1 MPHTRPHVTPLQYDA
16 DGLPIV
22 INTATD
28 YTRTLI
34 ARASAMRE
42 RNPNW
47 YDMTQEQ
54 QQTELAQLTQ
64 QETPM
69 PTPHPTTKH
78 ETFII
83 THVRF
88 DMNTSDAWCAQNAT
102 ERIASV
108 INHAIAEA
116 PSMNV
121 DLTGENISI
130 SDMKQTWVN
139 TVQSK
144 TVLASENRRR
154 PNLWLTGQIQSVMDT
169 INNWNDNWRSIRKTD
184 KLAGTCTHL
193 NTVSSEMS
201 YIQLPTLPI
210 QLMTQI
216 VDEARRN
223 HDVMHTDRWVTSV
236 REAVITRLDGL
247 FEDCV
252 PVDSQSATNVEP
264 F

>member
-1 MPHTRPHVTPLQYDA
+1 MPHQTPLQYDA

-22 INTATD
+22 INTTTD
-28 YTRTLI
+28 YIRTLM

-42 RNPNW
+42 RNPDW
-47 YDMTQEQ
+47 YSMAETITQP
-54 QQTELAQLTQ
+54 TQ
-64 QETPM
+64 QETTM
-69 PTPHPTTKH
+69 PTPNPTTKH
-78 ETFII
+78 EAFII

-102 ERIASV
+102 ERISNV
-108 INHAIAEA
+108 ITHAIQTA

-139 TVQSK
+139 QVQTK

-169 INNWNDNWRSIRKTD
+169 ITNWNDNWRSIRKTD
-184 KLAGTCTHL
+184 KLASTCTHL
-193 NTVSSEMS
+193 NTVSSEAS
-201 YIQLPTLPI
+201 FIQLPTLPT

-216 VDEARRN
+216 IDEARRN
-223 HDVMHTDRWVTSV
+223 HDSIGTDRWVTSV

>member
-1 MPHTRPHVTPLQYDA
+1 MPNQTPLQYDA

-28 YTRTLI
+28 YMRTLT

-54 QQTELAQLTQ
+54 QQTQPTQL
-64 QETPM
+64 ETTM
-69 PTPHPTTKH
+69 PTPNPTSKH

-108 INHAIAEA
+108 ISHAIQTA
-116 PSMNV
+116 PSMNI

-139 TVQSK
+139 HVQSK

-169 INNWNDNWRSIRKTD
+169 ITNWNDNWRSIRKTD
-184 KLAGTCTHL
+184 KLAETCTHL
-193 NTVSSEMS
+193 NTVSPDASF
-201 YIQLPTLPI
+201 IQLPTLPV

-236 REAVITRLDGL
+236 REAVINRLDGL
-247 FEDCV
+247 FEDCI
-252 PVDSQSATNVEP
+252 PVDSQSATRVEP